1 MINFLVRIATAK
13 DSKDIFEWRNDKFTR
28 EMSNETKIINWEEH
42 KNWFNKSLNSKKCI
56 LLICEESS
64 FNKIALIRFDILN
77 IGAVISINLNPIERG
92 KNLSKQCLI
101 KSIIFF
107 SNSSPFTKELY
118 AEVKENNIASNKLFV
133 GVGFYK
139 YKVYK
144 NIVCYKKNLRTID
157 N

>member
-1 MINFLVRIATAK
+1 MLVRIATDK
-13 DSKDIFEWRNDKFTR
+13 DSKNIFEWRNDPLTR
-28 EMSNETKIINWEEH
+28 EMSHETKIISWAEH

-56 LLICEESS
+56 LLISEESS
-64 FNKIALIRFDILN
+64 FNKIALVRFDILN
-77 IGAVISINLNPIERG
+77 IGAIISINLNPIERS

-107 SNSSPFTKELY
+107 SNNFPSTKELY
-118 AEVKENNIASNKLFV
+118 AEVNENNIASNKLFV

-144 NIVCYKKNLRTID
+144 NIIFYKKNLK
-157 N
+157 